1 MNWKI
6 VVDSG
11 CDLKNLENLPENI
24 SFEYIPLTLHVED
37 TDYIDDAQCDISQM
51 MEHMYSYK
59 GKSSTACP
67 SPEDWAGH
75 FRDCDYCVAIATSS
89 GVSGTLNAARLGR
102 DMALEE
108 DPTRNILV
116 VDSLSIGPEMT
127 LLVEET
133 VRLIEEGLSFDEVSK
148 AIQKYNK
155 RTKLCFML
163 SSVDNLVKNGR
174 LNRLAGATVN
184 VLGIRLVGI
193 ASDVGTLQLESK
205 CRGFK
210 KASAEIMKIIR
221 RDGFKGGRIIIGH
234 AFNELEAKIIAA
246 SVQSEFPKCPL
257 RIMKL
262 GGICSFYA
270 EKGGMIISYEGDP
283 A

>member
-11 CDLKNLENLPENI
+11 CDLKHLDNCPENVV
-24 SFEYIPLTLHVED
+24 FDYIPLTLHVED
-37 TDYIDDAQCDISQM
+37 TDYVDTADCDIAAM
-51 MEHMYSYK
+51 MDHMYAYK

-67 SPEDWAGH
+67 SPEDWAAM
-75 FRDCDYCVAIATSS
+75 FRGCDCCIAIATSS
-89 GVSGTLNAARLGR
+89 GVSGTLNAARLGK

-108 DPTRNILV
+108 NPDLKILV

-133 VRLIEEGLSFDEVSK
+133 ARLISEGLDFDAVCK
-148 AIQKYNK
+148 AIQKYNL

-174 LNRLAGATVN
+174 LTRIAGATVN

-193 ASDVGTLQLESK
+193 ASDIGTLQLESK

-210 KASAEIMKIIR
+210 KAAAEIVKIIK
-221 RDGFKGGRIIIGH
+221 RDGFKGGKIIIGH
-234 AFNELEAKIIAA
+234 AFNEIEAKVIA
-246 SVQSEFPKCPL
+246 SSLLNEFPKCPL
-257 RIMKL
+257 RLMKL

-270 EKGGMIISYEGDP
+270 EKGGLIIGFEGDP

>member
-11 CDLKNLENLPENI
+11 CDIKQMENLPSNI
-24 SFEYIPLTLHVED
+24 AFDYIPLRLHVEN
-37 TDYIDDAQCDISQM
+37 TDYVDDAECDVLQM
-51 MEHMYSYK
+51 MEHMYCYK

-67 SPEDWAGH
+67 SPEDWAVR
-75 FRDCDYCVAIATSS
+75 FRNADCCIAIATSS
-89 GVSGTLNAARLGR
+89 GVSGTHNSACLGR

-108 DPTRNILV
+108 NPDLKIAV
-116 VDSLSIGPEMT
+116 IASLSIGPEMT
-127 LLVEET
+127 LLCEEA
-133 VRLIEEGLSFDEVSK
+133 VRLIAEGLDFEEVCK
-148 AIQKYNK
+148 ALQKYNL

-174 LNRLAGATVN
+174 LSRLAAATVN

-193 ASDVGTLQLESK
+193 ASEVGTLQLESK

-210 KASAEIMKIIR
+210 KATVEVLKILKN
-221 RDGFKGGRIIIGH
+221 DGFKGGKIIIGH
-234 AFNELEAKIIAA
+234 VFNELEAKVIAA
-246 SVQSEFPKCPL
+246 SVLSEFPKAAL

-270 EKGGMIISYEGDP
+270 EKGGMIICYEGDP

>member
-11 CDLKNLENLPENI
+11 CDLKSVDNLPANI
-24 SFEYIPLTLHVED
+24 AFDYIPLTLHVEN
-37 TDYIDDAQCDISQM
+37 TDYIDDADCDIPRM
-51 MEHMYSYK
+51 MEHMYAYK

-67 SPEDWAGH
+67 SPEDWASR
-75 FRDCDYCVAIATSS
+75 FRDCDCCIAISTSS
-89 GVSGTLNAARLGR
+89 GVSGTCNTARLGR
-102 DMALEE
+102 EMALEE
-108 DPTRNILV
+108 DPNRRIFV

-133 VRLIEEGLSFDEVSK
+133 IRFIQEGLSYEEVCK
-148 AIQKYNK
+148 AIQKYNL

-193 ASDVGTLQLESK
+193 ASEVGTLQLESK

-210 KASAEIMKIIR
+210 KAAAEIMRIIKK
-221 RDGFKGGRIIIGH
+221 DGFKGGKIIIGH
-234 AFNELEAKIIAA
+234 VFNEIEAKVIA
-246 SVQSEFPKCPL
+246 SSILSEFPKCPL

-262 GGICSFYA
+262 GAICSFYA
-270 EKGGMIISYEGDP
+270 EKGGMIISYEG
-283 A
+283 

>member
-11 CDLKNLENLPENI
+11 CDLKSVDNLPANI
-24 SFEYIPLTLHVED
+24 AFDYIPLTLHVEN
-37 TDYIDDAQCDISQM
+37 TDYIDDADCDIPRM
-51 MEHMYSYK
+51 MEHMYAYK

-67 SPEDWAGH
+67 SPEDWASR
-75 FRDCDYCVAIATSS
+75 FRDCDCCIAISTSS
-89 GVSGTLNAARLGR
+89 GVSGTCNTARLGR
-102 DMALEE
+102 EMALEE
-108 DPTRNILV
+108 DPNRRIFV

-133 VRLIEEGLSFDEVSK
+133 IRFIQEGLSYEEVCK
-148 AIQKYNK
+148 AIQKYNL

-193 ASDVGTLQLESK
+193 ASEVGTLQLESK

-210 KASAEIMKIIR
+210 KAAAEIMRIIKK
-221 RDGFKGGRIIIGH
+221 DGFKGGKIIIGH
-234 AFNELEAKIIAA
+234 VFNEIEAKVIA
-246 SVQSEFPKCPL
+246 SSILSEFPKCPL

-262 GGICSFYA
+262 GAICSFYA
-270 EKGGMIISYEGDP
+270 ENGGMIISYEGEP
-283 A
+283 V

>member
-11 CDLKNLENLPENI
+11 CDIKCVENLPENI
-24 SFEYIPLTLHVED
+24 VFDYIPLTLHVED
-37 TDYIDDAQCDISQM
+37 TDYIDNDKCDIPAM
-51 MEHMYSYK
+51 MEHMYAYK

-67 SPEDWAGH
+67 SPEDWAER
-75 FRDCDYCVAIATSS
+75 FRGCDCVVAIATSS
-89 GVSGTLNAARLGR
+89 GVSGTLNSARLGR
-102 DMALEE
+102 DVALEE
-108 DPTRNILV
+108 DPTRKILV

-133 VRLIEEGLSFDEVSK
+133 VRLIGEGLNFDEVSK
-148 AIQKYNK
+148 AIQKYNL

-193 ASDVGTLQLESK
+193 ASEVGTLQLESK

-210 KASAEIMKIIR
+210 KASAEIIKILK
-221 RDGFKGGRIIIGH
+221 RDGFKGGKIIIGH
-234 AFNELEAKIIAA
+234 VFNEIEAKVIAS
-246 SVQSEFPKCPL
+246 SVLSEFPKCPL

-270 EKGGMIISYEGDP
+270 EKGGMIIGYEGDP

>member
-6 VVDSG
+6 IVDSG
-11 CDLKNLENLPENI
+11 CDLKSIENLPENI
-24 SFEYIPLTLHVED
+24 RFEYIPLTLHVED
-37 TDYIDDAQCDISQM
+37 TDYTDDETCDVSAM
-51 MEHMYSYK
+51 MEHMYAYK

-67 SPEDWAGH
+67 SPEGWAAH
-75 FRDCDYCVAIATSS
+75 FRDCDCCIAIATSG
-89 GVSGTLNAARLGR
+89 GVSGTLNSARLGR
-102 DMALEE
+102 EMALEE
-108 DPTRNILV
+108 DPARRIMVL
-116 VDSLSIGPEMT
+116 DSLSIGPEMT
-127 LLVEET
+127 LLAEET
-133 VRLIEEGLSFDEVSK
+133 VRLIGEGLDFDQVCHALS
-148 AIQKYNK
+148 KYNK

-193 ASDVGTLQLESK
+193 ASEIGTLQLENK

-210 KASAEIMKIIR
+210 KASAEIVKIIKK
-221 RDGFKGGRIIIGH
+221 DGFKGGKIIIGH
-234 AFNELEAKIIAA
+234 AFNELEARIIA
-246 SVQSEFPKCPL
+246 SSLLNEFPKCPL

-262 GGICSFYA
+262 GAICSFYA
-270 EKGGMIISYEGDP
+270 EKGGMIIGYEGDP

>member
-11 CDLKNLENLPENI
+11 CDLKHIENLPDNI
-24 SFEYIPLTLHVED
+24 SFEYIALALHVED
-37 TDYIDDAQCDISQM
+37 TDYIDDAECDLSAM
-51 MEHMYSYK
+51 MDHMYSYK

-67 SPEDWAGH
+67 SPEDWAEH
-75 FRDCDYCVAIATSS
+75 FRDCDYCIAIATSS
-89 GVSGTLNAARLGR
+89 GVSGTLNSARLGR
-102 DMALEE
+102 DLALEE
-108 DPTRNILV
+108 DPNRNIFVL
-116 VDSLSIGPEMT
+116 DSLSIGPEMT

-133 VRLIEEGLSFDEVSK
+133 VRLIQEGLDYDSVCKS
-148 AIQKYNK
+148 IQKYNM

-163 SSVDNLVKNGR
+163 SSVENLVKNGR

-193 ASDVGTLQLESK
+193 ASEIGTLQLESK

-210 KASAEIMKIIR
+210 KASAEIIKIIK
-221 RDGFKGGRIIIGH
+221 RDGFKGGKIIIGH
-234 AFNELEAKIIAA
+234 AFNELEAKIIAN
-246 SVQSEFPKCPL
+246 SVLAEFPKCAL

-270 EKGGMIISYEGDP
+270 EKGGMIISFEGEP

>member
-1 MNWKI
+1 MTWKI

-11 CDLKNLENLPENI
+11 CDLKYMENLPENV
-24 SFEYIPLTLHVED
+24 SFDYIPLAIHVEN
-37 TDYIDDAQCDISQM
+37 TDYIDNTDCDIPRM
-51 MEHMYSYK
+51 MEHMYAYK

-67 SPEDWAGH
+67 SPEDWAKY
-75 FRDCDYCVAIATSS
+75 FRDCDYCIAIATSS
-89 GVSGTLNAARLGR
+89 GVSGTLNSARLGR
-102 DMALEE
+102 EMALEE
-108 DPTRNILV
+108 DPSRNIFV

-133 VRLIEEGLSFDEVSK
+133 VRLIEEGLSFDDVCK
-148 AIQKYNK
+148 AIQKYNL

-174 LNRLAGATVN
+174 LNRLAAATVN

-193 ASDVGTLQLESK
+193 ASDIGTLQLESK

-210 KASAEIMKIIR
+210 KASAEIMKILK
-221 RDGFKGGRIIIGH
+221 RDGFKGGKIIIGH
-234 AFNELEAKIIAA
+234 ALNELEAASIA
-246 SVQSEFPKCPL
+246 STVLSEFPKCAL

-262 GGICSFYA
+262 GGICTFYA
-270 EKGGMIISYEGDP
+270 EKGGMIICYEGEP